1 MERRLAAIL
10 LTDMVGYSRLMEL
23 DEEGTIARQRSHRAE
38 IFDPMI
44 SEHGGRIVKTT
55 GDGLLVEF
63 PSVVDA
69 VKCAVGV
76 QKEMAGRATDL
87 PDDRRIQYR
96 IGVNLGDVVLDGD
109 DILGDGVNVAA
120 RLEGLAKPGGI
131 CMSAAVHDQL
141 VGKLDV
147 LFEDAGEQ
155 KVKNV
160 RRSVRVWQWQ
170 AGQTSQ
176 SGQSIEKQIALP
188 DKPSIAV
195 LPFENMSGDPE
206 QEYFADGV
214 TEDVITALSRF
225 RSLFV
230 IARNSSF
237 SYKGTSTDVRQ
248 VARDLG
254 VRYVL
259 EGSVRRQAN
268 QIRITA
274 QLIDGET
281 GKHFWAERYNRE
293 LQDIFSVQDEVTDEI
308 VVAIAPEIDDIERH
322 RAMRRHP
329 ENLDAW
335 ALYQRGL
342 AAYYE
347 TTRDG
352 LDSAIR
358 QFDKVNVIDPSFAP
372 AFALAADS
380 RVRVVFDVY
389 DLVDSELL
397 LKQAQEKSRL
407 GLASD
412 GRDPTCLWADA
423 RVQSLLGQNDIAISR
438 AEDAV
443 SLNPNSA
450 IGQYVLGF
458 ALGRNGRPENA
469 LSHIDAAIRLSP
481 RDAFLGGFFAFGS
494 KMLFDSGR
502 YEEALDRARKA
513 RHTPNP
519 RWVSFQIVVAALIEL
534 GRQEEATLALSDLVE
549 HVPASRLNSIGRRLS
564 WSFPTSADANRRI
577 VDALRQVG
585 LQE

>member
-1 MERRLAAIL
+1 
-10 LTDMVGYSRLMEL
+10 MVGYSRLMGL
-23 DEEGTIARQRSHRAE
+23 DEEGTIARQRVHRAE
-38 IFDPMI
+38 IFDPKI
-44 SEHGGRIVKTT
+44 TEHGGRIVKST
-55 GDGLLVEF
+55 GDGLLIEF

-69 VKCAVGV
+69 VKCALEV
-76 QKEMAGRATDL
+76 QREMTARDN
-87 PDDRRIQYR
+87 DVSEDRRIRYR
-96 IGVNLGDVVLDGD
+96 IGINLGDIVIDGD

-120 RLEGLAKPGGI
+120 RLEALAKPDGI
-131 CMSAAVHDQL
+131 CISGAVYDQL
-141 VGKLDV
+141 AGKVDMA
-147 LFEDAGEQ
+147 FEDAGVQ
-155 KVKNV
+155 SVKNAP
-160 RRSVRVWQWQ
+160 RPVRVWQWQ
-170 AGQTSQ
+170 ADQSSQ
-176 SGQSIEKQIALP
+176 SVQSIEKPLALP

-206 QEYFADGV
+206 QEFFADGV
-214 TEDVITALSRF
+214 AEDVITALSRF

-268 QIRITA
+268 QMRITA
-274 QLIDGET
+274 QLIEGET
-281 GKHFWAERYNRE
+281 GRHLWAERYNRE
-293 LQDIFSVQDEVTDEI
+293 LKDIFSVQDEVTDEI
-308 VVAIAPEIDDIERH
+308 VIAIAPEIDDIERY
-322 RAMRRHP
+322 RALRRHP
-329 ENLDAW
+329 DSLDAW
-335 ALYQRGL
+335 DLYQRGL

-352 LDSAIR
+352 LDAAIR
-358 QFDKVNVIDPSFAP
+358 QFDKVNVLDPSFAP
-372 AFALAADS
+372 AFAMAADS

-407 GLASD
+407 GLATD

-423 RVQSLLGQNDIAISR
+423 RVQSLLGQDDIAISR

-450 IGQYVLGF
+450 IGQYALGFVLGR
-458 ALGRNGRPENA
+458 GGRPEDA
-469 LSHIDAAIRLSP
+469 LSRIDAAIRLSP
-481 RDAFLGGFFAFGS
+481 RDAFLGGFLAFGS

-502 YEEALDRARKA
+502 YEEALDRARYA
-513 RHTPNP
+513 SHTPNP
-519 RWVSFQIVVAALIEL
+519 RWISFQVVVAALIEL
-534 GRQEEATLALSDLVE
+534 GRQEEAALALCDLIG
-549 HVPASRLNSIGRRLS
+549 HAPTSRLSSIDQRLS
-564 WSFPTSADANRRI
+564 WGFPTQSDANRRI

-585 LQE
+585 LPE